1 MRTDSKIKRAFIA
14 AFPRTLPV
22 FAGYCFLGMT
32 YGIYLNKSGLPLWIS
47 LIMNLTIFSGSAEI
61 IAVGL
66 ISGTFDPVNAFT
78 IAFITGARYL
88 FYGITM
94 LDRFKGTGWKKF
106 YMIYGMV
113 DESFSINY
121 QATLSPDID
130 KGWFMFWV
138 TLLDHIYWV
147 FGSVCGSLLGSLIK
161 FNTEGLDFVMT
172 AMFVVIFMN
181 QLMSE
186 RKGHYQ
192 SEIIGIVSGIVCLV
206 VFGSSNYVI
215 PTMLT
220 ILAVLTVFR
229 KPLEKSAD
237 IASAEKEAELAAKY
251 SSAEGSSEKGVDEK

>member
-1 MRTDSKIKRAFIA
+1 MRTDSKIKRAFVA

-32 YGIYLNKSGLPLWIS
+32 YGIYLNKSGLPLWLS

-66 ISGTFDPVNAFT
+66 ATGIFDPVNAFT
-78 IAFITGARYL
+78 IALITGARYL

-121 QATLSPDID
+121 QAALSPDID

-138 TLLDHIYWV
+138 TLLDHIYWI
-147 FGSVCGSLLGSLIK
+147 FGSVCGSLLGSVIK

-181 QLMSE
+181 QWMSE
-186 RKGHYQ
+186 KRGHHQ
-192 SEIIGIVSGIVCLV
+192 SELIGVLCGIVCLI
-206 VFGSSNYVI
+206 VFDSGNYVI
-215 PTMLT
+215 PTMLL
-220 ILAVLTVFR
+220 ILAVLTAAR

-237 IASAEKEAELAAKY
+237 IAAAEREAELLEKYQADTAK
-251 SSAEGSSEKGVDEK
+251 GDDEK

>member
-1 MRTDSKIKRAFIA
+1 MRTDSKIKRAFVA

-32 YGIYLNKSGLPLWIS
+32 YGIYLNKSGLPLWLS

-66 ISGTFDPVNAFT
+66 ATGTFDPVNAFT
-78 IAFITGARYL
+78 IALITGARYL

-121 QATLSPDID
+121 QAALSPDID

-138 TLLDHIYWV
+138 TLLDHIYWI
-147 FGSVCGSLLGSLIK
+147 FGSVCGSLLGSVIK

-181 QLMSE
+181 QWMSE
-186 RKGHYQ
+186 KRGHHQ
-192 SEIIGIVSGIVCLV
+192 SELIGVLCGIVCLI
-206 VFGSSNYVI
+206 VFDSGNYVI
-215 PTMLT
+215 PTMLL
-220 ILAVLTVFR
+220 ILAVLTAAR

-237 IASAEKEAELAAKY
+237 IAAAEREAELLEKYQANTAK
-251 SSAEGSSEKGVDEK
+251 GDDEK